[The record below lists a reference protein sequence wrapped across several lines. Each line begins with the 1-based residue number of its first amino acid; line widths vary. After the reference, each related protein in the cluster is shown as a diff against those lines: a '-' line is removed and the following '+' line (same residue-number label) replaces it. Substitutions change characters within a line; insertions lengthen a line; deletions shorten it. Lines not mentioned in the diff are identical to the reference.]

1 VSKSVQTLDTFPP
14 PNSNNANNINESSN
28 TLSTFCEQNAHK
40 FILINIPIHLLE
52 AMYERASAIPLK
64 KFEVISYPL
73 KQLCLYK
80 SFDRL
85 FPLYKNLW
93 DELFGVLKKSFFK
106 HHPYI
111 YSKEINATIL
121 VTDGPMEC
129 TQQPHMDYCWEMI
142 LCTSQQEACSNRTQL
157 LRGNNNIPLTGH
169 LPLFSLMVLTFTCGL
184 VQVLE
189 SLST

>member
-1 VSKSVQTLDTFPP
+1 VSKSVQTLATFPP

-28 TLSTFCEQNAHK
+28 TLSTFCEQN
-40 FILINIPIHLLE
+40 
-52 AMYERASAIPLK
+52 
-64 KFEVISYPL
+64 
-73 KQLCLYK
+73 
-80 SFDRL
+80 
-85 FPLYKNLW
+85 

-157 LRGNNNIPLTGH
+157 LRGNNNIPITGH